1 MIKLDKHSNLDYS
14 VVNISFVLIRK
25 LLIRGSI
32 KYDELLSI
40 TIDEL
45 GERAETNYPYAI
57 NFLYMLDKI
66 KYDNELDTFTLNETS

>member
-14 VVNISFVLIRK
+14 VVNISFILIRK
-25 LLIRGSI
+25 LLIRGAI
-32 KYDELLSI
+32 GYDDLLSI
-40 TIDEL
+40 VVEEL

-66 KYDNELDTFTLNETS
+66 KYDSELDTFTLNEA